1 MTDLV
6 PKQRA
11 KYYGSAGPG
20 DGPYFNTGLTL
31 RTARALLASRIDTP
45 ERLLFMTDRQL
56 SLIPLVGK
64 VSMQEIMNYRARFG
78 KKKSQ
83 PPSPAE
89 PGVA

>member
-11 KYYGSAGPG
+11 KYYGGAAPG

-31 RTARALLASRIDTP
+31 RTAKALLASGIDTP

-56 SLIPLVGK
+56 SLIPLIGP
-64 VSMQEIMNYRARFG
+64 VSMLEIMKYRARCG
-78 KKKSQ
+78 KK
-83 PPSPAE
+83 
-89 PGVA
+89 